1 MAAYVHD
8 SQFFTRRTMVLFAI
22 IALHVFIFWALA
34 TGLARKAIEV
44 LAPPIQTEIV
54 QEEVKQNQP
63 PPPPPPQFEK
73 PPVEVP
79 PPDVTIDM
87 PVEAPATNAITAV
100 VQKPNQPAP
109 AARPAGPSSPPKPG
123 KGFPD
128 SESYYPDASRRL
140 NEEGMSVVK
149 VCVTAG
155 GKVTEAPTLAKSSG
169 SQRLDGAA
177 VKYAQAGSGHYQPAL
192 QEGKPVDACFD
203 LGVRFKLRQ

>member
-1 MAAYVHD
+1 MTAYVHD
-8 SQFFTRRTMVLFAI
+8 STFFTRRTMVLFAI

-100 VQKPNQPAP
+100 VQKPNQPAA
-109 AARPAGPSSPPKPG
+109 AARPSGPSTPPRAG
-123 KGFPD
+123 KGFPNSD
-128 SESYYPDASRRL
+128 DFYPDASRRL
-140 NEEGMSVVK
+140 NEEGMAVVHA
-149 VCVTAG
+149 CISAT
-155 GKVTEAPTLAKSSG
+155 GKVSETPTLAKTSG
-169 SQRLDGAA
+169 SPRLDEAA
-177 VKYAQAGSGHYQPAL
+177 VKLAQAGSGHYQPAL

-203 LGVRFKLRQ
+203 FGIRFKLRQ

>member
-1 MAAYVHD
+1 MTAYVHD
-8 SQFFTRRTMVLFAI
+8 STFFTRRTMVLFAI

-87 PVEAPATNAITAV
+87 PTEAPATNAITAV
-100 VQKPNQPAP
+100 VQKSNQPAP
-109 AARPAGPSSPPKPG
+109 PPRPSGPSSPPKPG
-123 KGFPD
+123 KNFPNSD
-128 SESYYPDASRRL
+128 DFYPDASRRL
-140 NEEGMSVVK
+140 NEEGMAVVHA
-149 VCVTAG
+149 CVGAN

-169 SQRLDGAA
+169 SPRIDGAA
-177 VKYAQAGSGHYQPAL
+177 VKLAQAGSGRYQPAL
-192 QEGKPVDACFD
+192 QDGKPVDACFD
-203 LGVRFKLRQ
+203 FGIRFKLRQ

>member
-1 MAAYVHD
+1 MAAYVQD
-8 SQFFTRRTMVLFAI
+8 SSFFTRRGAVLVAI

-79 PPDVTIDM
+79 PPDVTIDL

-100 VQKPNQPAP
+100 VQRPNAP
-109 AARPAGPSSPPKPG
+109 AAPKPAGVRVAPKG
-123 KGFPD
+123 KFGPTD
-128 SESYYPDASRRL
+128 GYYPDASRRL
-140 NEEGMSVVK
+140 SEEGTAIVK
-149 VCVTAG
+149 VCVGAN
-155 GKVTEAPTLAKSSG
+155 GKESEAPALVQTSG
-169 SQRLDGAA
+169 KERLDKAA
-177 VKYAQAGSGHYQPAL
+177 LSYAKDTRFAPGT
-192 QEGKPVDACFD
+192 EDGKPVDGCVEFRVKFT
-203 LGVRFKLRQ
+203 LH

>member
-1 MAAYVHD
+1 MTAYVHD
-8 SQFFTRRTMVLFAI
+8 STFFTRRTMVLFAI

-63 PPPPPPQFEK
+63 PPPPPPQFEQ

-100 VQKPNQPAP
+100 VQKSNQPAP
-109 AARPAGPSSPPKPG
+109 PPRPSGPSSPP
-123 KGFPD
+123 
-128 SESYYPDASRRL
+128 
-140 NEEGMSVVK
+140 
-149 VCVTAG
+149 
-155 GKVTEAPTLAKSSG
+155 
-169 SQRLDGAA
+169 
-177 VKYAQAGSGHYQPAL
+177 QAGQGLPQ
-192 QEGKPVDACFD
+192 Q
-203 LGVRFKLRQ
+203 R